1 MNPTPASTELIEGG
15 SVRFPDAKLSVI
27 KGPDKGRSVTLRGR
41 TVRVGTDP
49 DCDLVLTDGTVSREH
64 FEISGGPR
72 GFRLRDL
79 GSTNGVLLEGAR
91 VMDAWLHQ
99 RLRLVAGRTELRFEP
114 SSQQV
119 EWPLSPRARFGELVG
134 QSAAMRRVFAVLERA
149 AEAATPVLL
158 EGESGTGKAACGRT
172 LHAAGPRADRPLVEV
187 AVLPGAESD
196 VDAQLFGDERT
207 QGALLEA
214 AGGTV
219 YLHDVA
225 ALPLST
231 QHRLLRALETGCL
244 PGGQPFDARL
254 IAASDRSLEA
264 ASASGAF
271 RPDLLLVLGTVRVH
285 LPSLR
290 ERPEDIP
297 ALLRGFAGVQGDAEV
312 LPEGA
317 VAMLA
322 RHDWPGNVRELR
334 SVFARL
340 RALPGMPVEQL
351 IASAVGASPGKE
363 GTSPGKE
370 GTAAPATA
378 EEQEALV
385 KLTYHEAKERVLQQ
399 FEQVYFSAHMKK
411 ARGSVGRAAQRMGL
425 PRQSLYRMLRRWGM
439 STDEE

>member
-1 MNPTPASTELIEGG
+1 MSSSTELIEGG

-41 TVRVGTDP
+41 TIKVGTDP

-64 FEISGGPR
+64 FEISGGPT

-79 GSTNGVLLEGAR
+79 GSTNGVLVEGAR

-99 RLRLVAGRTELRFEP
+99 RLRLVVGRSELRFEP
-114 SSQQV
+114 IQEQV
-119 EWPLSPRARFGELVG
+119 EWPLSQRTRFGELVG
-134 QSAAMRRVFAVLERA
+134 TSAAMRRVFAILERA
-149 AEAATPVLL
+149 AESSTPVLL
-158 EGESGTGKAACGRT
+158 EGESGTGKASCART
-172 LHAAGPRADRPLVEV
+172 LHAVGRAAERPLVEV
-187 AVLPGAESD
+187 AVLHGEEGGA
-196 VDAQLFGDERT
+196 DAKLFGDERT
-207 QGALLEA
+207 PGALIEA

-225 ALPLST
+225 ELPLAT
-231 QHRLLRALETGCL
+231 QHRLLRALESGRL

-254 IAASDRSLEA
+254 VAASDRSLDA
-264 ASASGAF
+264 ACAAGTF
-271 RPDLLLVLGTVRVH
+271 RSDLLLVLGTVRVH
-285 LPSLR
+285 LPALR
-290 ERPEDIP
+290 ERPEDLP
-297 ALLRGFAGVQGDAEV
+297 ALLRHFAGARDDSEI
-312 LPEGA
+312 LPERA
-317 VAMLA
+317 LTMLR

-340 RALPGMPVEQL
+340 RALPGLPVEQL
-351 IASAVGASPGKE
+351 IAHPAGASDG
-363 GTSPGKE
+363 GNRDAGSAR
-370 GTAAPATA
+370 AAADSS
-378 EEQEALV
+378 EELV

-399 FEQVYFSAHMKK
+399 FEEVYFTAHMKK